1 MWIHQLSSW
10 LLLASC
16 HIPQHCLAV
25 PRATAQLG
33 YHELHFPQVAGSDQ
47 SSGNHLILLQD
58 PRKITTFAKTT
69 TGRHGMKKVML
80 QKQWC
85 STISN
90 QAFQK
95 LGLSKKHTTD
105 QKISSSILLTLCCFC
120 RLLVDWEAHGQC
132 QFRGQN
138 PSPMFRWP
146 QNVSCMAQVGICLFT
161 PLHILRKAGFWDR
174 SKRHPASWDGSLPI
188 SFLHIDM
195 YAARYSRCIGV
206 RRYAQSTEH
215 RFQLVFHSSP
225 VLSIQKFWWWS
236 CKNRCHS
243 QGSDLRRQWI
253 TYVLVNGSKISQHGW
268 LASPDENGE
277 ESWATNETPSKVCRA
292 GRHMDDDIGM
302 AKCSV

>member
-1 MWIHQLSSW
+1 MVWKKWCCRNNDAQPSQTRPFKSWGFQKNTQLTKKYQA
-10 LLLASC
+10 ASC
-16 HIPQHCLAV
+16 SRCA
-25 PRATAQLG
+25 ASAD
-33 YHELHFPQVAGSDQ
+33 F
-47 SSGNHLILLQD
+47 
-58 PRKITTFAKTT
+58 
-69 TGRHGMKKVML
+69 
-80 QKQWC
+80 
-85 STISN
+85 
-90 QAFQK
+90 
-95 LGLSKKHTTD
+95 
-105 QKISSSILLTLCCFC
+105 LLTGKPMASANS
-120 RLLVDWEAHGQC
+120 EARIHLPCLGDHK
-132 QFRGQN
+132 
-138 PSPMFRWP
+138 MFPAWRR
-146 QNVSCMAQVGICLFT
+146 VGIFSFT

-268 LASPDENGE
+268 PAPPDENGE